1 MSNPTLSHETARNLV
16 LRAQVLSHL
25 PVKAAGKE
33 SVAAVI
39 RSLGLLQIDTINIV
53 ARAPYFMLFSR
64 LGSYNPVWL
73 DESLAEKSVFEYWA
87 HAASFLPIEDY
98 PYHRRMML
106 EKLRHPYYYQWY
118 EKNKSEC
125 DKLLAHVRANGPVRS
140 ADFERQDGL
149 KGQWWNWKFEK
160 DALEYWF
167 CAGELMISKREKFQR
182 VYDLRERVLPDWK
195 DTDAPSLDETMR
207 HFVRESVRAL
217 GIARRDWVADYFRL
231 AKKPV
236 NDTLNQLLEDGE
248 LTEVSV
254 ESWPEPAIMLASDL
268 PLLKD
273 KQKNLAPTLTTLLS
287 PFDSLIFDRKR
298 TKQLFDFDFTIECYL
313 PPAKRIYGY
322 FLLPVLH
329 RGRIVGRADAKA
341 HRKEG
346 VFEIKGMFWEPGVAA
361 DERMLTEVQGAIQRC
376 ADWHGTPTV
385 KITKC
390 VPDSLS
396 LS

>member
-1 MSNPTLSHETARNLV
+1 
-16 LRAQVLSHL
+16 
-25 PVKAAGKE
+25 
-33 SVAAVI
+33 
-39 RSLGLLQIDTINIV
+39 LGLLQIDTINIV

-149 KGQWWNWKFEK
+149 KGQWGNWKFEK